1 MKLRIYIVD
10 DEGPARRGLVE
21 MVQASSLPVELVGQA
36 ATVEEAVEGI
46 RDTEPDLLLLD
57 IHLGKG
63 NGFDLLDRLGDEPPL
78 VVFITAH
85 DQYAL
90 RAFRLAAVDYLLKPI
105 TSTMLHGTLK
115 RALDNTEHGQER
127 IALGVLR
134 NNRAYPVEP
143 RIAVPTSDG
152 LHLFD
157 PRHVVRCEAAGN
169 YTTLF
174 DSNGKKLVCARTL
187 KDFDELLT
195 PYGFVRAHASHLVNM
210 LAVKRY
216 SARDGGFLEL
226 NGGTRV
232 PVAQRKRQLVLDAL
246 NTLGT

>member
-21 MVQASSLPVELVGQA
+21 MVQASALPVEVVGQA

-46 RDTEPDLLLLD
+46 RDTDPDLLLLD

-63 NGFDLLDRLGDEPPL
+63 NGFDLLDRLGEAAPR

-85 DQYAL
+85 DQYAV

-105 TSTMLHGTLK
+105 TSSMLHDTLL
-115 RALDNTEHGQER
+115 RAMGNRSQGQER
-127 IALGVLR
+127 IALSVLR
-134 NNRAYPVEP
+134 DNRAQPAEP
-143 RIAVPTSDG
+143 RIAVPTADG

-157 PRHVVRCEAAGN
+157 PRHVVRCESEGN

-174 DSNGKKLVCARTL
+174 DNGGRKLVCARTL
-187 KDFDELLT
+187 KDFDELLV
-195 PYGFVRAHASHLVNM
+195 PYGFIRAHASHLVNM
-210 LAVKRY
+210 LSVKRY
-216 SARDGGFLEL
+216 SAREGGFLEM
-226 NGGTRV
+226 NDGTRV
-232 PVAQRKRQLVLDAL
+232 PVAQRKRQQVLDAL
-246 NTLGT
+246 NALGG